1 MQKER
6 IYQILNILLIA
17 IVIALSLLLIKGCR
31 DKAAV
36 NSNYNAALGE
46 LTKYRATN
54 GQETSTII
62 ALQADYHELQQMNDR
77 LNGTISDLKKQV
89 SKKSETV
96 IIQKVITTDTIYVN
110 TTVIDS
116 ANCHLK
122 AHYNDQWAD
131 ISVNINKDSA
141 RIDYTVTNQ
150 FVHKQQWRR
159 KNIFTTPVLEGSV
172 MNLNPHTST
181 QEYISYKKKAPK
193 RTGVKVA
200 IFIAGLVGGVMIA
213 R

>member
-1 MQKER
+1 MVKNTA
-6 IYQILNILLIA
+6 IIVLA
-17 IVIALSLLLIKGCR
+17 IVVIVLLMLTYKGCN
-31 DKAAV
+31 DAKMV
-36 NSNYNAALGE
+36 TYNYNAALNE
-46 LTKYRATN
+46 LNKYKN
-54 GQETSTII
+54 SSGQETSTII

-116 ANCHLK
+116 TKCHLQ
-122 AHYNDQWAD
+122 AHYNDEWAD
-131 ISVNINKDSA
+131 MDIDINQESAKVNYSVINKY
-141 RIDYTVTNQ
+141 I
-150 FVHKQQWRR
+150 HKQEWKRR
-159 KNIFTTPVLEGSV
+159 GLFSSPVLEGSV
-172 MNLNPHTST
+172 INLNPHTST

-200 IFIAGLVGGVMIA
+200 LLVAGFVGGVLLMK
-213 R
+213 

>member
-1 MQKER
+1 MVKNTAIIVLTIVVIVLLML
-6 IYQILNILLIA
+6 IY
-17 IVIALSLLLIKGCR
+17 KGCN
-31 DKAAV
+31 DAKMV
-36 NSNYNAALGE
+36 TYNYNAALGE
-46 LTKYRATN
+46 LNKYKN
-54 GQETSTII
+54 SSGQEISTIV

-77 LNGTISDLKKQV
+77 LNGTIADLKKQV

-116 ANCHLK
+116 TKCHLQ
-122 AHYNDQWAD
+122 AHYNDEWANINID
-131 ISVNINKDSA
+131 INKDSA
-141 RIDYTVTNQ
+141 KVNYSVTNK

-200 IFIAGLVGGVMIA
+200 LLVAGFVGGVLLMK
-213 R
+213 

>member
-1 MQKER
+1 MVKNAG
-6 IYQILNILLIA
+6 IITLTLIIAVLLMLLN
-17 IVIALSLLLIKGCR
+17 KGCN
-31 DKAAV
+31 DAKMV
-36 NSNYNAALGE
+36 TYNYNAALSE
-46 LTKYRATN
+46 LNKYKN
-54 GQETSTII
+54 SSGQEISTIV

-96 IIQKVITTDTIYVN
+96 IIHEVHTRDTIFIE

-116 ANCHLK
+116 SKCHLQ
-122 AHYNDQWAD
+122 AHYNDEWAAID
-131 ISVNINKDSA
+131 VDINKDSA
-141 RIDYTVTNQ
+141 KVNYSVTNK

-172 MNLNPHTST
+172 TNLNPHTST

>member
-1 MQKER
+1 MVKNTAIIVLTIVVIVLLML
-6 IYQILNILLIA
+6 IY
-17 IVIALSLLLIKGCR
+17 KGCN
-31 DKAAV
+31 DAKMV
-36 NSNYNAALGE
+36 TYNYNAALGE
-46 LTKYRATN
+46 LNKYKN
-54 GQETSTII
+54 SSGQEISTIV

-77 LNGTISDLKKQV
+77 LNGTIADLKKQV

-116 ANCHLK
+116 TKCHLQ
-122 AHYNDQWAD
+122 AHYNDEWANINID
-131 ISVNINKDSA
+131 INKDSA
-141 RIDYTVTNQ
+141 KVNYSVTNK

-159 KNIFTTPVLEGSV
+159 KNIFAAPILEGSV

-200 IFIAGLVGGVMIA
+200 LLVAGFVGGVLLMK
-213 R
+213 

>member
-31 DKAAV
+31 DKATV

-46 LTKYRATN
+46 LNKYKN
-54 GQETSTII
+54 NSGQETSTII

-77 LNGTISDLKKQV
+77 LNGTIADLKKQV

-116 ANCHLK
+116 ANCHLQ
-122 AHYNDQWAD
+122 AHYNDEWAAID
-131 ISVNINKDSA
+131 VDINKDSA

-159 KNIFTTPVLEGSV
+159 KNIFAAPILEGSV

-181 QEYISYKKKAPK
+181 KEYISYKKKAPK

>member
-1 MQKER
+1 MVKNTA
-6 IYQILNILLIA
+6 IIVLA
-17 IVIALSLLLIKGCR
+17 IVVIVLLMLLNKGCN
-31 DKAAV
+31 DAKMV
-36 NSNYNAALGE
+36 TYNYNAALSE
-46 LTKYRATN
+46 LNKYKN
-54 GQETSTII
+54 NSGQETSTII

-77 LNGTISDLKKQV
+77 LNGTIADLKKQV

-116 ANCHLK
+116 TKCHLQ
-122 AHYNDQWAD
+122 AHYNDEWAAID
-131 ISVNINKDSA
+131 VDINKDSA
-141 RIDYTVTNQ
+141 SVNYSVTNR

-172 MNLNPHTST
+172 TNLNPHTST

>member
-6 IYQILNILLIA
+6 IINIVF
-17 IVIALSLLLIKGCR
+17 IVIIIALSLLLIKGCR
-31 DKAAV
+31 DKDV
-36 NSNYNAALGE
+36 ISNNYNAAIGE
-46 LTKYRATN
+46 VSKYKDNN
-54 GQETSTII
+54 GRETSTIV

-96 IIQKVITTDTIYVN
+96 IIHEVHTRDTIFIE

-116 ANCHLK
+116 SKCHLQ
-122 AHYNDQWAD
+122 AHYNDEWANINID
-131 ISVNINKDSA
+131 INKDSA
-141 RIDYTVTNQ
+141 KVNYSVTNK

-159 KNIFTTPVLEGSV
+159 KNIFAAPILEGSV

>member
-6 IYQILNILLIA
+6 IINIVF
-17 IVIALSLLLIKGCR
+17 IVIIIALSLLLIKGCR
-31 DKAAV
+31 DKDV
-36 NSNYNAALGE
+36 ISNNYNAAIGE
-46 LTKYRATN
+46 VSKYKDNN
-54 GQETSTII
+54 GRETSTIV

-77 LNGTISDLKKQV
+77 LNGTIADLKKQV
-89 SKKSETV
+89 NKKSETV
-96 IIQKVITTDTIYVN
+96 IIHEVHTRDTIFIE

-116 ANCHLK
+116 SKCHLQ
-122 AHYNDQWAD
+122 AHYNDEWAAID
-131 ISVNINKDSA
+131 VDINKDSA
-141 RIDYTVTNQ
+141 KVNYSVTNK

>member
-1 MQKER
+1 MVT
-6 IYQILNILLIA
+6 Y
-17 IVIALSLLLIKGCR
+17 
-31 DKAAV
+31 
-36 NSNYNAALGE
+36 NYNAALGE
-46 LTKYRATN
+46 LNKYKN
-54 GQETSTII
+54 SSGQEISTIV

-77 LNGTISDLKKQV
+77 LNGTIADLKKQV
-89 SKKSETV
+89 NKKSETV
-96 IIQKVITTDTIYVN
+96 IIHEVHTRDTIFIE

-116 ANCHLK
+116 SKCHLQ
-122 AHYNDQWAD
+122 AHYNDEWANINID
-131 ISVNINKDSA
+131 INKDSA
-141 RIDYTVTNQ
+141 KVNYSVTNK

-200 IFIAGLVGGVMIA
+200 LLVAGFVGGVLLMK
-213 R
+213 

>member
-1 MQKER
+1 MVKNTA
-6 IYQILNILLIA
+6 IIVLA
-17 IVIALSLLLIKGCR
+17 IVVIVLLMLLNKGCN
-31 DKAAV
+31 DAKMV
-36 NSNYNAALGE
+36 TYNYNAALSE
-46 LTKYRATN
+46 LNKYKN
-54 GQETSTII
+54 SSGQEISTIV

-96 IIQKVITTDTIYVN
+96 IIHEVHTRDTIFIE

-116 ANCHLK
+116 SKCHLQ
-122 AHYNDQWAD
+122 AHYNDEWAAID
-131 ISVNINKDSA
+131 VDINKDSA
-141 RIDYTVTNQ
+141 KVNYSVTNK

-159 KNIFTTPVLEGSV
+159 KNIFAAPILEGSV

-193 RTGVKVA
+193 RTGVEVVLLVA
-200 IFIAGLVGGVMIA
+200 GFVGGVLLMK
-213 R
+213 

>member
-1 MQKER
+1 MVKNTAIIVLTIVVIVLLML
-6 IYQILNILLIA
+6 IY
-17 IVIALSLLLIKGCR
+17 KGCN
-31 DKAAV
+31 DAKMV
-36 NSNYNAALGE
+36 TYNYNAALGE
-46 LTKYRATN
+46 LNKYKN
-54 GQETSTII
+54 SSGQEISTIV

-77 LNGTISDLKKQV
+77 LNGTIADLKKQV
-89 SKKSETV
+89 NKKSETV
-96 IIQKVITTDTIYVN
+96 IIHEVHTRDTIFIE

-116 ANCHLK
+116 SKCHLQ
-122 AHYNDQWAD
+122 AHYNDEWAAID
-131 ISVNINKDSA
+131 VDINKDSA
-141 RIDYTVTNQ
+141 SVNYSVTNR

>member
-1 MQKER
+1 MAKNAT
-6 IYQILNILLIA
+6 IIILTIIA
-17 IVIALSLLLIKGCR
+17 IVLAMLLYKGCN
-31 DKAAV
+31 DTKMMS
-36 NSNYNAALGE
+36 SNYNAALTE
-46 LTKYRATN
+46 LNKYRN
-54 GQETSTII
+54 NNSQEVSTII

-116 ANCHLK
+116 TNCHLQ
-122 AHYNDQWAD
+122 AHYNDEWANINID
-131 ISVNINKDSA
+131 INKDSA

-159 KNIFTTPVLEGSV
+159 KNIFAAPILEGSV

-200 IFIAGLVGGVMIA
+200 LLVAGFVGGVLLMK
-213 R
+213 

>member
-36 NSNYNAALGE
+36 NSNYNAALGA

-77 LNGTISDLKKQV
+77 LNGTIAELKKQV

-116 ANCHLK
+116 ANCHLQ
-122 AHYNDQWAD
+122 AHYNDEWAD
-131 ISVNINKDSA
+131 MDIEINKESA
-141 RIDYTVTNQ
+141 KVNYSVMNKYI
-150 FVHKQQWRR
+150 HKQEWKRR
-159 KNIFTTPVLEGSV
+159 GLFSAPVLEGSV
-172 MNLNPHTST
+172 INLNPHTST
-181 QEYISYKKKAPK
+181 QEYIIYKKKAPK

-213 R
+213 K

>member
-1 MQKER
+1 MVKNAG
-6 IYQILNILLIA
+6 IITLTLIIAVLLMLLN
-17 IVIALSLLLIKGCR
+17 KGCN
-31 DKAAV
+31 DAKMV
-36 NSNYNAALGE
+36 TSHYNAALGE
-46 LTKYRATN
+46 LNKYKN
-54 GQETSTII
+54 SSGQEISTIV

-96 IIQKVITTDTIYVN
+96 IIHEVHTRDTIFIE
-110 TTVIDS
+110 TTVVDS
-116 ANCHLK
+116 SKCHLQ
-122 AHYNDQWAD
+122 AHYNDEWANINID
-131 ISVNINKDSA
+131 INKDSA
-141 RIDYTVTNQ
+141 KVNYSVTNK

-172 MNLNPHTST
+172 TNLNPHTST

>member
-1 MQKER
+1 ML
-6 IYQILNILLIA
+6 LN
-17 IVIALSLLLIKGCR
+17 KGCN
-31 DKAAV
+31 DAKMV
-36 NSNYNAALGE
+36 TYNYNAALGE
-46 LTKYRATN
+46 LNKYKN
-54 GQETSTII
+54 SSGQEISTIV

-77 LNGTISDLKKQV
+77 LNGTIADLKKQV

-116 ANCHLK
+116 TNCHLQ
-122 AHYNDQWAD
+122 AHHNDQWAD

-150 FVHKQQWRR
+150 FVHKQEWKRR
-159 KNIFTTPVLEGSV
+159 NILASPMLEGSV
-172 MNLNPHTST
+172 TNLNPHTST

>member
-1 MQKER
+1 MVKNAG
-6 IYQILNILLIA
+6 IITLTLIIAVLLMLLN
-17 IVIALSLLLIKGCR
+17 KGCN
-31 DKAAV
+31 DAKMV
-36 NSNYNAALGE
+36 TYNYNAALGE
-46 LTKYRATN
+46 LNKYKN
-54 GQETSTII
+54 SSGQEISTIV

-77 LNGTISDLKKQV
+77 LNGTIADLKKQV
-89 SKKSETV
+89 NKKSETV
-96 IIQKVITTDTIYVN
+96 IIHEVHTRDTIFIE

-116 ANCHLK
+116 SNCHLQ
-122 AHYNDQWAD
+122 AHHNDQWAD

-150 FVHKQQWRR
+150 FVHKQEWKRR
-159 KNIFTTPVLEGSV
+159 NILASPMLEGSV
-172 MNLNPHTST
+172 TNLNPHTST

>member
-1 MQKER
+1 MVKNTAIIVLTIVVIVLLML
-6 IYQILNILLIA
+6 IY
-17 IVIALSLLLIKGCR
+17 KGCN
-31 DKAAV
+31 DAKMV
-36 NSNYNAALGE
+36 TYNYNAALGE
-46 LTKYRATN
+46 LNKYKN
-54 GQETSTII
+54 SSGQEISTIV

-77 LNGTISDLKKQV
+77 LNGTIADLKKQV

-116 ANCHLK
+116 TNCHLQ
-122 AHYNDQWAD
+122 AHHNDQWAD

-150 FVHKQQWRR
+150 FVHKQEWKRR
-159 KNIFTTPVLEGSV
+159 NILASPMLEGSV
-172 MNLNPHTST
+172 TNLNPHTST

-200 IFIAGLVGGVMIA
+200 LLVAGFVGGVLLMK
-213 R
+213 

>member
-1 MQKER
+1 MVKNAG
-6 IYQILNILLIA
+6 IITLTLIIAVLLMLLN
-17 IVIALSLLLIKGCR
+17 KGCN
-31 DKAAV
+31 DAKMV
-36 NSNYNAALGE
+36 TYNYNAALSE
-46 LTKYRATN
+46 LNKYKN
-54 GQETSTII
+54 SSGQEISTIV

-77 LNGTISDLKKQV
+77 LNGTIADLKKQV

-116 ANCHLK
+116 TNCHLQ
-122 AHYNDQWAD
+122 AHHNDQWAD

-159 KNIFTTPVLEGSV
+159 KNIFAAPILEGSV

-200 IFIAGLVGGVMIA
+200 LLVAGFVGGVLLMK
-213 R
+213 

>member
-1 MQKER
+1 MVKNAG
-6 IYQILNILLIA
+6 IITLTLIIAVLLMLLN
-17 IVIALSLLLIKGCR
+17 KGCN
-31 DKAAV
+31 DAKMV
-36 NSNYNAALGE
+36 TYNYNAALGE
-46 LTKYRATN
+46 LNKYKN
-54 GQETSTII
+54 SSGQEISTIV

-96 IIQKVITTDTIYVN
+96 IIHEVHTRDTIFIE

-116 ANCHLK
+116 SKCHLQ
-122 AHYNDQWAD
+122 AHYNDEWAAID
-131 ISVNINKDSA
+131 VDINKDSA

-150 FVHKQQWRR
+150 FVHKQEWKRR
-159 KNIFTTPVLEGSV
+159 NILASPMLEGSV
-172 MNLNPHTST
+172 TNLNPHTST

>member
-1 MQKER
+1 MVKNTAIIVLTIVVIVLLML
-6 IYQILNILLIA
+6 IY
-17 IVIALSLLLIKGCR
+17 KGCN
-31 DKAAV
+31 DAKMV
-36 NSNYNAALGE
+36 TYNYNAALSE
-46 LTKYRATN
+46 LNKYKN
-54 GQETSTII
+54 SSGQEISTIV

-96 IIQKVITTDTIYVN
+96 IIHEVHTRDTIFIE

-116 ANCHLK
+116 SKCHLQ
-122 AHYNDQWAD
+122 AHYNDEWANINID
-131 ISVNINKDSA
+131 INKDSA
-141 RIDYTVTNQ
+141 KVNYSVTNK

-159 KNIFTTPVLEGSV
+159 KNIFAAPILEGSV

>member
-1 MQKER
+1 ML
-6 IYQILNILLIA
+6 IY
-17 IVIALSLLLIKGCR
+17 KGCN
-31 DKAAV
+31 DAKMV
-36 NSNYNAALGE
+36 TYNYNAALGE
-46 LTKYRATN
+46 LNKYKN
-54 GQETSTII
+54 SSGQEISTIV

-116 ANCHLK
+116 TKCHLQ
-122 AHYNDQWAD
+122 AHYNDEWANINID
-131 ISVNINKDSA
+131 INKDSA
-141 RIDYTVTNQ
+141 KVNYSVTNK
-150 FVHKQQWRR
+150 FVHKQEWKRR
-159 KNIFTTPVLEGSV
+159 NIFAAPILEGSV

-200 IFIAGLVGGVMIA
+200 LLVAGFVGGVLLMK
-213 R
+213 

>member
-1 MQKER
+1 MVKNTA
-6 IYQILNILLIA
+6 IIVLA
-17 IVIALSLLLIKGCR
+17 IVVIVLLMLLNKGCN
-31 DKAAV
+31 DAKMV
-36 NSNYNAALGE
+36 TYNYNAALNE
-46 LTKYRATN
+46 LNKYKN
-54 GQETSTII
+54 SSGQEISTIV

-77 LNGTISDLKKQV
+77 LNGTIADLKKQV
-89 SKKSETV
+89 NKKSETV
-96 IIQKVITTDTIYVN
+96 IIHEVHTRDTIFIE

-116 ANCHLK
+116 SNCHLQ
-122 AHYNDQWAD
+122 AHYNDEWANINID
-131 ISVNINKDSA
+131 INKDSA
-141 RIDYTVTNQ
+141 KVNYSVTNK

>member
-1 MQKER
+1 MVKNAVIITLTLIIAVLLML
-6 IYQILNILLIA
+6 IY
-17 IVIALSLLLIKGCR
+17 KGCN
-31 DKAAV
+31 DAKMV
-36 NSNYNAALGE
+36 TYNYNAALGE
-46 LTKYRATN
+46 LNKYKN
-54 GQETSTII
+54 SSGQEISTIV

-116 ANCHLK
+116 ANCHFK

-150 FVHKQQWRR
+150 FVHKQEWKRR
-159 KNIFTTPVLEGSV
+159 NIFASPMLEGSV
-172 MNLNPHTST
+172 TNLNPHTST

-193 RTGVKVA
+193 RTVVKVA
-200 IFIAGLVGGVMIA
+200 LLVAGFVGGVLLMK
-213 R
+213 

>member
-1 MQKER
+1 MVKNAG
-6 IYQILNILLIA
+6 IITLTLIIAVLLMLLN
-17 IVIALSLLLIKGCR
+17 KGCN
-31 DKAAV
+31 DAKMV
-36 NSNYNAALGE
+36 TYNYNAALGE
-46 LTKYRATN
+46 LNKYKN
-54 GQETSTII
+54 SSGQEISTIV

-77 LNGTISDLKKQV
+77 LNGTIADLKKQV
-89 SKKSETV
+89 NKKSETV
-96 IIQKVITTDTIYVN
+96 IIHEVHTRDTIFIE

-116 ANCHLK
+116 SNCHLQ
-122 AHYNDQWAD
+122 AHYNDEWAD
-131 ISVNINKDSA
+131 INIDINKDSA
-141 RIDYTVTNQ
+141 KVNYSVTNK

-172 MNLNPHTST
+172 TNLNPHTST

>member
-1 MQKER
+1 MVKNTA
-6 IYQILNILLIA
+6 IIVLA
-17 IVIALSLLLIKGCR
+17 IVVIVLLMLLNKGCN
-31 DKAAV
+31 DAKMV
-36 NSNYNAALGE
+36 TYNYNAALSE
-46 LTKYRATN
+46 LNKYKN
-54 GQETSTII
+54 SSGQEISTIV

-77 LNGTISDLKKQV
+77 LNGTIADLKKQV
-89 SKKSETV
+89 NKKSETV
-96 IIQKVITTDTIYVN
+96 IIHEVHTRDTIFIE

-116 ANCHLK
+116 SKCHLQ
-122 AHYNDQWAD
+122 AHYNDEWANINID
-131 ISVNINKDSA
+131 INKDSA
-141 RIDYTVTNQ
+141 KVNYSVTNK

-200 IFIAGLVGGVMIA
+200 LLVAGFVGGVLLMK
-213 R
+213 

>member
-1 MQKER
+1 MVKNTA
-6 IYQILNILLIA
+6 IIVLA
-17 IVIALSLLLIKGCR
+17 IVVIVLLMLLNKGCN
-31 DKAAV
+31 DAKMV
-36 NSNYNAALGE
+36 TYNYNAALNE
-46 LTKYRATN
+46 LNKYKN
-54 GQETSTII
+54 SSGQETSTII

-77 LNGTISDLKKQV
+77 LNGTIAELKKQV

-116 ANCHLK
+116 TNCHLQ
-122 AHYNDQWAD
+122 AHYNDEWANINID
-131 ISVNINKDSA
+131 INKDSA
-141 RIDYTVTNQ
+141 SVNYSVTNR

-200 IFIAGLVGGVMIA
+200 LLVAGFVGGVLLMK
-213 R
+213 